1 MYVRFVL
8 KVILLLPTMLHASVV
23 IFLTVLHAPIL
34 LTPVLLVLRTSSLI
48 LQMRLVV
55 ILVMFQIVTDA
66 MVQVNVV
73 FVRLAISLLEPLV
86 NHAMSL
92 TAKSAPEPTSV

>member
-1 MYVRFVL
+1 
-8 KVILLLPTMLHASVV
+8 MLHASVV
-23 IFLTVLHAPIL
+23 IFLTVLHAPKL

-92 TAKSAPEPTSV
+92 TAKSAPEPTSA